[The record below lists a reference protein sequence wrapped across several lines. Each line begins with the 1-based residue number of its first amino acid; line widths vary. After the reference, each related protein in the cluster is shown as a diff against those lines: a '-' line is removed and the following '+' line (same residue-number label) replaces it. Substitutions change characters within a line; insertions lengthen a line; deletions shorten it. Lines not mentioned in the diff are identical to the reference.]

1 MSTPLLKSI
10 PPWPSFPFLGRA
22 SHLNPPKPFNRSLV
36 LTATMGDGPLDLE
49 FFADNGFHRRRCPA
63 CGHHYWAQPDER
75 GGFVHGEL
83 CGDSPCVEYSFLG
96 APVIPEAHDLDSM
109 RELYLSFFEKRG
121 HTRMTRYPVVA
132 RWRTDIYLTIAS
144 IADFQPHVTSGLVP
158 PPANPLTISQ
168 PCIRLND
175 MASVGRSGRHLTNFE
190 MMAHHAF
197 NTPTQK
203 VYWQNETV
211 RLCHEL
217 YSDELNI
224 KPELITYKENPW
236 VGGGNG
242 GQALEVLAGGLEL
255 ATLVFM
261 NLAED
266 PRGPIELKGQRFAEQ
281 ELSIVDTGYGLE
293 RMVWASSGTP
303 TLYEAIYPDI
313 VRFVSQ
319 QAGVAEL
326 LADPTTARIIGLN
339 ARIAGVLNVDLGTN
353 LATLREQVLAR
364 LRQEG
369 LKLSMDELLA
379 AVEPLERVFAVTDHA
394 RCLTFMFGDGVV
406 PSSVKSGY
414 LARMV
419 ARRTLGLLEQLGC
432 PELLPQLIDIHL
444 KGLANFPKL
453 KQRRDHILAIVEL
466 EADRYKDT
474 LDRGRRAVSR
484 YLAENPVS
492 GFGVEQLIHFYES
505 AGLPPQVVAQE
516 AASRGVQVE
525 VPADFTAQVAVA
537 HSREEASQSE
547 ESRVSFDL
555 PPTEPL
561 YYARPPAPA
570 FESRVLWS
578 QGDRVV
584 LEATGFYPEGG
595 GQPCDLGILAWQ
607 GQSSRVLDVQK
618 QGKVI
623 VHTLEG
629 PAPPVGTVVKGE
641 VDWRRR
647 MAHVRHHTG
656 AHIVGAAARHLL
668 GSHIWQAG
676 ASKTA
681 DRARLDLTHYQR
693 LSPDQ
698 LNDIERMANEIIL
711 ADEPVEHMQLPRAE
725 ADARF
730 GHVLYQGGVP
740 PGSKIR
746 VLRIGEDDEHI
757 VDVQACGGTHAM
769 HTGEIGYLKLLG
781 TTRVQEGVERLEF
794 AAGPAAV
801 ARVQEREAWLREAAD
816 ELGVPVDRLPA
827 TAHRFF
833 QEWKERGKEVERL
846 QKELAKGG
854 GSGLT
859 SQEIGGVTVHWG
871 VRQGAAMAELQSMAR
886 ELTAEPGSLALL
898 GAVPNDP
905 NGSSPKGMILAA
917 VSEEVPEGLHCGKLM
932 QAGAQAGGG
941 KGGGKPNIAQG
952 ACPAEGVEAAV
963 AAMVEAARK
972 QLGA

>member
-1 MSTPLLKSI
+1 
-10 PPWPSFPFLGRA
+10 
-22 SHLNPPKPFNRSLV
+22 
-36 LTATMGDGPLDLE
+36 MGDGPLDLK
-49 FFADNGFHRRRCPA
+49 FFLKNGFHRRRCPA
-63 CGHHYWAQPDER
+63 CGYHFWTLPDEQ
-75 GGFVHGEL
+75 GKFVHGEL

-96 APVIPEAHDLDSM
+96 APVIPKVHDLDSM
-109 RELYLSFFEKRG
+109 RELYLGFFEKRG
-121 HTRMTRYPVVA
+121 HTRLDRFPVVA
-132 RWRTDIYLTIAS
+132 RWRNDIYLTIAS

-197 NTPTQK
+197 NSPTEK
-203 VYWQNETV
+203 IYWQNETV

-217 YSDELNI
+217 YSEELSI

-266 PRGPIELKGQRFAEQ
+266 PKGPIELEGQRFVEQ
-281 ELSIVDTGYGLE
+281 ELAIVDTGYGLE
-293 RMVWASSGTP
+293 RMVWATTGTP

-313 VRFVSQ
+313 VKFVSQ

-339 ARIAGVLNVDLGTN
+339 AKIAGVLNVDLGTN
-353 LATLREQVLAR
+353 LSVLRQEVLAR

-394 RCLTFMFGDGVV
+394 RCLAFMFGDGVV

-432 PELLPQLIDIHL
+432 PDLLPELIDIHL
-444 KGLANFPKL
+444 KGMGCFPEL
-453 KQRRDHILAIVEL
+453 QRARDHILAIVEL
-466 EADRYKDT
+466 EVDRYRDT
-474 LDRGRRAVSR
+474 LSRGQRAVSR
-484 YLAENPVS
+484 YLAENPGS
-492 GFGVEQLIHFYES
+492 GLGIDQLIHFYES
-505 AGLPPQVVAQE
+505 AGLPPQVVVAE
-516 AASRGVQVE
+516 AARRGVQVE
-525 VPADFTAQVAVA
+525 VPADFTARVAVA
-537 HSREEASQSE
+537 HSKAEAQE
-547 ESRVSFDL
+547 QEVGRTFEL

-561 YYARPPAPA
+561 YYARPASRT

-578 QGDRVV
+578 QGVEMV
-584 LEATGFYPEGG
+584 TEATGFYPEGG
-595 GQPCDLGILAWQ
+595 GQPHDLGHFQFAD
-607 GQSSRVLDVQK
+607 GQRSRVLEVQK
-618 QGKVI
+618 YGEVI
-623 VHTLEG
+623 VHTLER
-629 PAPPVGTVVKGE
+629 PAPEVGSVVQGE
-641 VDWRRR
+641 VDWQRR

-656 AHIVGAAARHLL
+656 AHIVGAAARRLL
-668 GSHIWQAG
+668 GRHIWQAG

-681 DRARLDLTHYQR
+681 DRARLDITHYQR
-693 LSPDQ
+693 LTPKQ
-698 LNDIERMANEIIL
+698 LDDIERMANEIVL
-711 ADEPVEHMQLPRAE
+711 NDEPVTHVELPRAE
-725 ADARF
+725 ADARY
-730 GHVLYQGGVP
+730 GHILYQGGVP
-740 PGSKIR
+740 PGSSIR
-746 VLRIGEDDEHI
+746 VLRIGEDDEQL

-769 HTGEIGYLKLLG
+769 RTGEIGYLKLLG

-794 AAGPAAV
+794 AAGAAAV

-816 ELGVPVDRLPA
+816 ELGVPADRLPA
-827 TAHRFF
+827 TARRFF
-833 QEWKERGKEVERL
+833 DEWKERGKDVERL
-846 QKELAKGG
+846 QKQLAKGG

-859 SQEIGGVTVHWG
+859 TQEVGGVTIHWG
-871 VRQGAAMAELQSMAR
+871 VREGTAMTELQSMAR
-886 ELTAEPGSLALL
+886 ELTMQPGSLALL
-898 GAVPNDP
+898 GATAEASADDLA
-905 NGSSPKGMILAA
+905 KGMLLAA
-917 VSEEVPEGLHCGKLM
+917 VSEEAPAALHCGRLM
-932 QAGAQAGGG
+932 QTGAQAGGG

-963 AAMVEAARK
+963 TAMVEAARS
-972 QLGA
+972 QLGE